1 VPTITYTPIPIYVFT
16 ASSSTVTSPAYLVQ
30 DYNTI
35 SVMVASSATNFGT
48 NGPVIQASNDDGLQ
62 PIGGPY
68 GTVAPLNWSNITSSI
83 STTGVFS
90 ITPGMRWLRFGS
102 IISASTVVLV
112 GNAF

>member
-1 VPTITYTPIPIYVFT
+1 
-16 ASSSTVTSPAYLVQ
+16 
-30 DYNTI
+30 
-35 SVMVASSATNFGT
+35 MVASSATNFGT

-68 GTVAPLNWSNITSSI
+68 GTVAPLNWSTITSYV
-83 STTGVFS
+83 TTGVFS

-102 IISASTVVLV
+102 IISASTVVLA

>member
-1 VPTITYTPIPIYVFT
+1 MPTITYTPIPIYVFT
-16 ASSSTVTSPAYLVQ
+16 ASGSTVTSPAYLVQ

-35 SVMVASSATNFGT
+35 SVMIVSAASNFSA
-48 NGPVIQASNDDGLQ
+48 NGIIQASNDDGLQ

-68 GTVAPLNWSNITSSI
+68 GTVAPLNWSTITSYV
-83 STTGVFS
+83 TTGVFS

-102 IISASTVVLV
+102 IISASTVVLA